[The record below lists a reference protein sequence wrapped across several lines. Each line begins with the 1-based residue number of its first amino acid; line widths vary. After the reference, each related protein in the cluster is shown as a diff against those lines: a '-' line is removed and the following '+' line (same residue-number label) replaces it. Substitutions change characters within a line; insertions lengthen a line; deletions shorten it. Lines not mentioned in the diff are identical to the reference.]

1 MPNAD
6 EFEWIQRALARYEQP
21 LLRFAIQLVGH
32 AHAQDIVQDTFLALC
47 KAERSD
53 IEQRLAPW
61 LFIVC
66 KRRALDLLRERRRL
80 SPLDE
85 NGSMTSLD
93 SQPLSCAERR
103 QSMSRVQAIVERL
116 PEKQRQVLILRFSTG
131 MSYKQIAEVM
141 ELSVTHV
148 GVLLH
153 QAIKGIRKQ
162 LRENTATET
171 ESETESVNTR

>member
-6 EFEWIQRALARYEQP
+6 ELEWIQRALARYEQP
-21 LLRFAIQLVGH
+21 LLRFAIHLVGH

-47 KAERSD
+47 NEERSE
-53 IEQRLAPW
+53 IEHRLAPW

-85 NGSMTSLD
+85 NGGMTSLD
-93 SQPLSCAERR
+93 SQPLGCAERR
-103 QSMSRVQAIVERL
+103 QSISRVQASIERL
-116 PEKQRQVLILRFSTG
+116 PDKQRQVLILRFAAG
-131 MSYKQIAEVM
+131 MSYKQIAEVTD
-141 ELSVTHV
+141 LSVTHV

-153 QAIKGIRKQ
+153 QAIKGVRKH
-162 LRENTATET
+162 LGENTATT
-171 ESETESVNTR
+171 GTKSVSMG